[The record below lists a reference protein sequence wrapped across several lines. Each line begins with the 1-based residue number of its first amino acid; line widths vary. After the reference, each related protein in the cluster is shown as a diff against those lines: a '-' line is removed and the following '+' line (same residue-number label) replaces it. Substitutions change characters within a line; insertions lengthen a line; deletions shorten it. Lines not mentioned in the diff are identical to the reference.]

1 MINKKKPRIL
11 KHLWD
16 KESGLSGMLILLFIM
31 HFVLIPIFG
40 SHRLFMVILNIFWML
55 FLMAG
60 IFALAKN
67 QKQALVISIIP
78 VLFIV
83 FGWISIYNTSTII
96 ITTELILTVC
106 TFALLIML
114 VLIKVFEPGPVTVYR
129 IIGSIVVYM
138 LLANLWAMV
147 YIFLYQ
153 NIEGSFQ
160 VTLPPFETNS
170 LQANFLYFSYITI
183 TTTGYGEILPL
194 HPLARSLV
202 QIEAMIGVL
211 YPVILIGRLVSDN
224 TSKPKLKKEIPKS

>member
-1 MINKKKPRIL
+1 MINKKKTRIL

-96 ITTELILTVC
+96 I
-106 TFALLIML
+106 
-114 VLIKVFEPGPVTVYR
+114 K
-129 IIGSIVVYM
+129 
-138 LLANLWAMV
+138 
-147 YIFLYQ
+147 Q
-153 NIEGSFQ
+153 
-160 VTLPPFETNS
+160 
-170 LQANFLYFSYITI
+170 
-183 TTTGYGEILPL
+183 
-194 HPLARSLV
+194 
-202 QIEAMIGVL
+202 
-211 YPVILIGRLVSDN
+211 
-224 TSKPKLKKEIPKS
+224 